1 MDRRPGALGSMILA
15 FWGRDALACDLRI
28 YLFRS
33 VLPVLI
39 SGEDLLPRSSPAA
52 VAIAN
57 FGNFGDFGNCPPSL
71 CLSFGRQTEIRV
83 KRMFFPSNFGG
94 GWKSK
99 FLFFNYQL
107 TKLPHLPNA
116 PYPSPSV
123 HPISPNLTQCH
134 PKLSSGS
141 QPQNSKTRPRGRVQ
155 FQVWH
160 RHSYLC

>member
-28 YLFRS
+28 YFFRS
-33 VLPVLI
+33 VLI

-83 KRMFFPSNFGG
+83 KRMFFQSNFGG

-107 TKLPHLPNA
+107 TKLPICQMP
-116 PYPSPSV
+116 PTPPPV
-123 HPISPNLTQCH
+123 FTQFHPTSPNVTQESAVGH
-134 PKLSSGS
+134 NPKTQKPGS
-141 QPQNSKTRPRGRVQ
+141 AG
-155 FQVWH
+155 FQIHYVAQA
-160 RHSYLC
+160 LLPGQ